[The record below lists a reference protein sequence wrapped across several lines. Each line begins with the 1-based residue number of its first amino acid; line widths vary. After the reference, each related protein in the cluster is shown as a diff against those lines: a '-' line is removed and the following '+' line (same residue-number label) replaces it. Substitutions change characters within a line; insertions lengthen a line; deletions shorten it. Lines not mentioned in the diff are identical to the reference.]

1 MTDRY
6 SVIGNPVSH
15 SLSPR
20 IHAMFARATAQ
31 RISYGKLQ
39 APADGFAAAAE
50 RFFAEGGKGLNVTVP
65 FKVDA
70 WRWSGRHDPA
80 AQASGAVNTIVL
92 EEHGTLGCNT
102 DGAGLVNDLRRL
114 GWPLDGAR
122 LLILGAGGAVRGVL
136 KPLQDAG
143 AAPTIANRTRS
154 KAERLAAQFRVA
166 SCGLDEVAEGWDLIV
181 NATSAGLADEGALVA
196 PRTVAATHCYDLF
209 YSIDRQTPFC
219 RWAAQNGAGAV
230 SDGLGMLVEQA
241 ALAFHR
247 WRGVRPP
254 VAGVAEALRAGGG
267 EV

>member
-6 SVIGNPVSH
+6 AVIGNPVAH

-20 IHAMFARATAQ
+20 IHAMFARTTAQ
-31 RISYGKLQ
+31 RISYGKLL
-39 APADGFAAAAE
+39 APANGFAAAAE
-50 RFFAEGGKGLNVTVP
+50 RFFSEGGKGLNVTLP

-70 WRWSGRHDPA
+70 WRWTDQHESA
-80 AQASGAVNTIVL
+80 AAVSGAVNTIVL
-92 EEHGTLGCNT
+92 QEHGTLGCNT

-114 GWPLDGAR
+114 GWPLAGAR

-143 AAPTIANRTRS
+143 AVPTIANRTRS
-154 KAERLAAQFRVA
+154 KAEQLAAQFDVA
-166 SCGLDEVAEGWDLIV
+166 GCGLGEVAGGWDVVV
-181 NATSAGLADEGALVA
+181 NATAAGLADEGALIA
-196 PRTVAATHCYDLF
+196 PRTVVAAHCYDLF
-209 YSIDRQTPFC
+209 YSVDGRTPFC
-219 RWAAQNGAGAV
+219 RWAAQNGAAAT

-254 VAGVAEALRAGGG
+254 VAGVGEALRAG
-267 EV
+267 

>member
-6 SVIGNPVSH
+6 AVIGNPIAH

-20 IHAMFARATAQ
+20 IHAMFARATEQ

-39 APADGFAAAAE
+39 APAKGFAAAAE
-50 RFFAEGGKGLNVTVP
+50 RFFAAGGKGLNVTLP

-70 WRWSGRHDPA
+70 WRWAGQHDSA
-80 AQASGAVNTIVL
+80 AAVSGAVNTIVWR
-92 EEHGTLGCNT
+92 EQGTLGCNT

-143 AAPTIANRTRS
+143 AVLTVANRTRS
-154 KAERLAAQFRVA
+154 KAEQLAAQFQIGA
-166 SCGLDEVAEGWDLIV
+166 CGLGEVAGSWDVIV
-181 NATSAGLADEGALVA
+181 NATSAGLAEEGALIAPGSVA
-196 PRTVAATHCYDLF
+196 VAHCYDLF
-209 YSIDRQTPFC
+209 YSIDGQTAFC
-219 RWAAQNGAGAV
+219 RWAAQHGAGAV

-241 ALAFHR
+241 ALAFHL

-254 VAGVAEALRAGGG
+254 VAGVADALRAGGG
-267 EV
+267 DR